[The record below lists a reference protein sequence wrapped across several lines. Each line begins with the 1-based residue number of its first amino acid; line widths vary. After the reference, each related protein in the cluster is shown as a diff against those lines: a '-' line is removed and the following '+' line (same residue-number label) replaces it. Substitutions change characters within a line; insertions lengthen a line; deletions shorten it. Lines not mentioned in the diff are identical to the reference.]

1 MFRKLANTFQI
12 AYCVITVMNCLVMN
26 YFSLIFRKY
35 TSCEEGFQV
44 KSLDINQIFTFL
56 PEFQVS

>member
-12 AYCVITVMNCLVMN
+12 AYCVITVMNYLVMN

-35 TSCEEGFQV
+35 SFCEEAFQV
-44 KSLDINQIFTFL
+44 KSVDINQIFTFL
-56 PEFQVS
+56 LEFQVS